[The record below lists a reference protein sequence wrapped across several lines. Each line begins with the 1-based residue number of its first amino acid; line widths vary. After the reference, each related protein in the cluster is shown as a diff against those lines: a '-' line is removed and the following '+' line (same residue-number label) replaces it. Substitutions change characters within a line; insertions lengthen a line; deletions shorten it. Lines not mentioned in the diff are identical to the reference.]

1 MIEFCWSILTFHQ
14 RSGSIFGLF
23 FLALSVDSSCDH
35 SPSARLLFCVCVC
48 VCVCVCAC
56 VSLQHVPVVAIQVDC
71 LYHYANELVG
81 CFISGIFLLRIMRPA
96 RSEQKKSGTRLVIS
110 LIANRC
116 RCVDRQQGGAPPGV
130 GPPGGGRGGGGWVV
144 PALFTPDH
152 AQSVSDISNPAAN
165 AIYGARR
172 STATDSRPT
181 RRAPDSSA

>member
-1 MIEFCWSILTFHQ
+1 M
-14 RSGSIFGLF
+14 
-23 FLALSVDSSCDH
+23 
-35 SPSARLLFCVCVC
+35 CVCVC
-48 VCVCVCAC
+48 VCVRAC

-130 GPPGGGRGGGGWVV
+130 GPPGGGRGGGVGG
-144 PALFTPDH
+144 ACSFH
-152 AQSVSDISNPAAN
+152 A
-165 AIYGARR
+165 R
-172 STATDSRPT
+172 SRPISVGHLQPSRQRHLWST
-181 RRAPDSSA
+181 TLNRNRFKANPSRP